1 MTATWQEVFATER
14 IIHYHAIR
22 VREAIRQTEDR
33 SSGDAPVILV
43 HLAYDHARDAAHA
56 ARGGR

>member
-1 MTATWQEVFATER
+1 VTRAER
-14 IIHYHAIR
+14 ILYHAAR
-22 VREAIRQTEDR
+22 VREAIRQTEVR
-33 SSGDAPVILV
+33 SFGDALVILD